1 MQSTFISWSNLTYF
15 NKIIEN
21 KRIYILRAS
30 MKIFFVIDRKIFIL
44 RTNFYTFEFLITL
57 KTGELCESAE
67 FRNYRDF

>member
-1 MQSTFISWSNLTYF
+1 MQSSFISWSNLAYF

-21 KRIYILRAS
+21 KRRLRAS
-30 MKIFFVIDRKIFIL
+30 TKIFFVIDRKIFIL